1 MTIVSSG
8 AIRLSADIGVEL
20 GRPTGTQTSLGES
33 AVRSLAGVATGA
45 ISMSNLYG
53 KANQFAFTI
62 STNQAAT
69 NLRTLALNAGWNG
82 TSAVVATVAS
92 GVIIQQTTQG
102 TDPATAPLP
111 SLTINGSWPGGVK
124 LINNGNILGRGG
136 FGGSYNGSNSI
147 NGQHGGDAISLGVGV
162 TIENNGI
169 IAGGGGG
176 GSAQYAQ
183 GYLCCYGA
191 SAFAAG
197 GGGSGLGPAG
207 TSTYG
212 SNSNGTA
219 GNNNTNNVY
228 SAYGYGGSY
237 GASGWDDCCFD
248 SWYLS
253 VSGGVG
259 GQWGANGSTGGG
271 YGSPYGYTTA
281 AGSPGNAGKAVAL
294 NGYTATWTTTGTRW
308 GAIS

>member
-20 GRPTGTQTSLGES
+20 GRSTGTQTSLGES

-53 KANQFAFTI
+53 KANQFSFTI

-92 GVIIQQTTQG
+92 GVIIQQTSQG
-102 TDPATAPLP
+102 TDPAVAPFP
-111 SLTINGSWPGGVK
+111 SLAIDGSWPGGVK
-124 LINNGNILGRGG
+124 LINNGKILGRGG

-147 NGQHGGDAISLGVGV
+147 NGQHGGHAISLGVGV
-162 TIENNGI
+162 IIENNGI

-176 GSAQYAQ
+176 GCAQYAQ
-183 GYLCCYGA
+183 GSSCCYGA
-191 SAFAAG
+191 SSFAAG

-219 GNNNTNNVY
+219 GNNNTDYEY

-237 GASGWDDCCFD
+237 GISGYDDCC
-248 SWYLS
+248 WEWWGVYAN
-253 VSGGVG
+253 GGAG
-259 GQWGANGSTGGG
+259 GYWGANGSTGSG
-271 YGSPYGYTTA
+271 YGNPYGYA
-281 AGSPGNAGKAVAL
+281 SPAGSPGNAGKAVSL
-294 NGYTATWTTTGTRW
+294 NGFAVTWTANGTRW